1 MNRVSNRMKSVAIAL
16 AMLAAMQLAAQDLA
30 VPGFTKE
37 SFALLK
43 QRAEAGDAKAQELY
57 KKVVE
62 ANRELLG
69 AVAEAATEKAAL
81 DTAKAEIQESEASTG
96 VVTAGM
102 LNEVVD
108 PFVVNGFFV
117 GMPLA
122 DAEARLAR
130 LLPGRKVSRRPP
142 GGNLALTKQ
151 RGLEGLWIDGADEPF
166 CLAEDD
172 RVVRLLIPGPL
183 VVDWMGLQPSSYEG
197 RAKEIARKF
206 GYVDTYGI
214 PVVETMVFS
223 VPGLVEVY
231 SFQIAEYLVSIPEAK
246 KENFEKSGYGKGHA
260 LQFKQRL
267 YRLGEEGRVTYFG
280 EAGGLSDV
288 GVTKQGRNPYF
299 EGWLKNIRA
308 LGENASEGTLR
319 IDAKDFKMPDEKR
332 GSSADESP
340 QEFFAPK
347 NSDNAELTGLFGVKF
362 GLTMLADHPCE
373 TNNLFSLAYEYVP
386 AKPFNEFTDYVVF
399 ASPVTRTVFQVR
411 GIHTCETRAEAE
423 AKVAEVGPLLE
434 LKFGRRLQNQNGGK
448 IMRFTGGDRIEIEI
462 VPGDSGYRVVIDAV
476 SKKYDVQDT
485 EEALSLKDAFAK
497 SLIAPLGK
505 TPDEVLSA
513 SSARQMN
520 EYGQYMA
527 PVPGELRALGF
538 SSYVLHPLH
547 NTGRIGGAKA
557 TFVGDAP
564 SCANV
569 YERVKSQLQLI
580 FGPVVRE
587 ETSRKVDFM
596 TTIGDTRCKFLLEFL
611 PSKKRVVLVIGDY
624 GEFTADALKAA
635 ADDLDAL

>member
-1 MNRVSNRMKSVAIAL
+1 MGETMNRVSNRMKSVAIAL

-69 AVAEAATEKAAL
+69 AVDDAATEKAAL

-96 VVTAGM
+96 AVTAGM
-102 LNEVVD
+102 LNEAVD

-206 GYVDTYGI
+206 GCVSIYGI
-214 PVVETMVFS
+214 PIVETMVFS

-280 EAGGLSDV
+280 EASGSSDI
-288 GVTKQGRNPYF
+288 GVTKQGRNSF
-299 EGWLKNIRA
+299 FDEWLKNVRA

-319 IDAKDFKMPDEKR
+319 IDAKDFKMP
-332 GSSADESP
+332 G
-340 QEFFAPK
+340 
-347 NSDNAELTGLFGVKF
+347 N
-362 GLTMLADHPCE
+362 
-373 TNNLFSLAYEYVP
+373 
-386 AKPFNEFTDYVVF
+386 
-399 ASPVTRTVFQVR
+399 
-411 GIHTCETRAEAE
+411 
-423 AKVAEVGPLLE
+423 
-434 LKFGRRLQNQNGGK
+434 
-448 IMRFTGGDRIEIEI
+448 
-462 VPGDSGYRVVIDAV
+462 
-476 SKKYDVQDT
+476 
-485 EEALSLKDAFAK
+485 
-497 SLIAPLGK
+497 
-505 TPDEVLSA
+505 
-513 SSARQMN
+513 
-520 EYGQYMA
+520 
-527 PVPGELRALGF
+527 
-538 SSYVLHPLH
+538 
-547 NTGRIGGAKA
+547 
-557 TFVGDAP
+557 
-564 SCANV
+564 
-569 YERVKSQLQLI
+569 
-580 FGPVVRE
+580 
-587 ETSRKVDFM
+587 
-596 TTIGDTRCKFLLEFL
+596 
-611 PSKKRVVLVIGDY
+611 
-624 GEFTADALKAA
+624 
-635 ADDLDAL
+635 